1 MDYAKDGHGKL
12 IMASGAAAGLYY
24 RCPECRAE
32 VFLKP
37 GRRNSAH
44 FAHRPGQGRPECELF
59 HPSNYLSGPSAR
71 YDFDAKSNAPPI
83 PPLSLSIELDPA
95 PQSRLTGNRDW
106 KLALTVPKA
115 PDSHG
120 SVRIDCGTGMPQL
133 IALSKLELNAQ
144 TYPASLSAEDFR
156 ATWVSPDVNARYK
169 AAVSHPIPGLNRLL
183 ANVFVN
189 CKEKQKPLANSLTWG
204 SSYYLISHE
213 SRPIE
218 IPASLTSSRLAKR
231 DNWYCLIVA
240 LPDDEDSDVRRW
252 IEETCDLTITSPRRR
267 WSIVYPPAIDID
279 SLGHLSVASTR
290 NLLLATF
297 TPQGQDEEQGS
308 FSASASRSSAST
320 ATAHGTQFFAV
331 QHDGKSDTPVA
342 LSWDGVSLPEIT
354 QVAQHNPLA
363 LAGVSFT
370 FRSRSGAER
379 YRSFLHQ
386 RQIGPLFQAVRR
398 SELDISAISP
408 PAGCEGAFKWRKALG
423 MDWQS
428 ITLSIGRDGTRHET
442 DEEAVNQVNL
452 LLQDASLN
460 ACFDF
465 GGLGSLYLE
474 ASRRQ
479 AVHARQKCIPSIVR
493 QRIIWFCITAKSYPR
508 GSLKPLTAI
517 ADDALLRHFR
527 TVVTP
532 SFLIAHRRQLDAQ
545 IKAFSKSSG
554 TA

>member
-1 MDYAKDGHGKL
+1 M
-12 IMASGAAAGLYY
+12 
-24 RCPECRAE
+24 
-32 VFLKP
+32 
-37 GRRNSAH
+37 
-44 FAHRPGQGRPECELF
+44 
-59 HPSNYLSGPSAR
+59 
-71 YDFDAKSNAPPI
+71 
-83 PPLSLSIELDPA
+83 
-95 PQSRLTGNRDW
+95 
-106 KLALTVPKA
+106 
-115 PDSHG
+115 
-120 SVRIDCGTGMPQL
+120 
-133 IALSKLELNAQ
+133 
-144 TYPASLSAEDFR
+144 
-156 ATWVSPDVNARYK
+156 
-169 AAVSHPIPGLNRLL
+169 
-183 ANVFVN
+183 
-189 CKEKQKPLANSLTWG
+189 
-204 SSYYLISHE
+204 
-213 SRPIE
+213 
-218 IPASLTSSRLAKR
+218 
-231 DNWYCLIVA
+231 IVA